1 MAHFLLPASL
11 ALVPLL
17 SRHPSSNLLHCDL
30 YYTSRKFCDCL
41 SHGCETLPK
50 VYKTPVIMTP
60 TIHRLPIWKHHQL
73 MLSKLDTLHSSC
85 SVQTFKKKKNLSWSY
100 FKLHFGLQIELVALP
115 VCLSGLLLVLSLFY
129 EPTQDLSDVFLC
141 HSTARRIRTV
151 ETWRESG
158 TMKTLNLENVHV
170 ILVTFH

>member
-1 MAHFLLPASL
+1 MIRTRLKWSSKMAHFLLPASL

-85 SVQTFKKKKNLSWSY
+85 SVQTFKKKKRISAEATLSY
-100 FKLHFGLQIELVALP
+100 
-115 VCLSGLLLVLSLFY
+115 
-129 EPTQDLSDVFLC
+129 
-141 HSTARRIRTV
+141 
-151 ETWRESG
+151 
-158 TMKTLNLENVHV
+158 
-170 ILVTFH
+170 ILVSKSSWLLCQCVCQVYCWCCLFSMNPRKISQMCFSATAQRGGYELWKHGESLAQWRH